1 MRKRV
6 ARWVL
11 LVVVP
16 AGLVGCD
23 LVAGQLL
30 AEFELEV
37 TAPDAVVDPGGTAD
51 VTVEIRPVLGVTF
64 SQVTVTLEAVEPEAE
79 GFDADP
85 LVVFGAGEYPWQ
97 VRVAESVPAGTYEL
111 TAEAVSQG
119 VNLLPVERRAT
130 FALEVGR

>member
-16 AGLVGCD
+16 VGLVGCD

-37 TAPDAVVDPGGTAD
+37 TAPDAVVDPGGTAH

-64 SQVTVTLEAVEPEAE
+64 SQVTVTL
-79 GFDADP
+79 
-85 LVVFGAGEYPWQ
+85 
-97 VRVAESVPAGTYEL
+97 
-111 TAEAVSQG
+111 
-119 VNLLPVERRAT
+119 
-130 FALEVGR
+130 